1 MTTSATTRE
10 LPFPAISSPSLR
22 LRAFHLLYFGHGQS
36 NPTFLIEVISGSS
49 VNRYVLRKKPPGKLL
64 ASAHAVEREFQV
76 LQALGLHT
84 QVPVPKVFCLCTDS
98 SVIGT
103 PFYIMEYL
111 DGRMFLDP
119 RLPGL
124 AANRRREVYR
134 ATAAALAS
142 LHSAD
147 VDAIGLGKFGRR
159 DNYCKRQ
166 VERWARQYIA
176 STGEGKSDRNPKML
190 ALADWL
196 RQHIP
201 VEDSLGE
208 TSGLVHGDFRVDN
221 LVFHPTEDKVIGI
234 LDWELSTLG
243 NQMCDVAYSCMRKP
257 WPLAQWKFY
266 VAFSMFR
273 GASIYAGVHSRWIMG
288 NASGGERA
296 QRAGRKANLLVETAW
311 SFIGRK
317 SVLPQH
323 PPSYSTGQDPLER
336 LENES
341 NHLNEGGKFVPIYHA
356 LDIHPEEEN
365 LKELAKRGGLWNL
378 FIPVFNCG
386 APDTGNMEV
395 LLRYGN
401 KEQLQ
406 EWLIPLLE
414 GKIRSGFAMTEPQ
427 VASSDATNIECSI
440 KRFMTNRVS
449 SYREGDSYVINGK
462 KWWTSGAM
470 DPRCKLLIVMGKTD
484 FTGPKHKQQSMI
496 LVDIHTPGIHVKRPL
511 TVFGFDDAPHGHAEI
526 LFENVRV
533 PAKNI
538 LLGEGRGFEIAQGRL
553 GPGRLHHCLR
563 LIGAAERGMQMMI
576 QRALKRRT
584 FGKLIAEHGSFLSDI
599 AKCRIDLEQTR
610 LLVLEAADQL
620 DRLGNKEARGILAMA
635 KVAAP
640 NMALKVLDMAM
651 QVHGAAGLSSD
662 TILAHLWATSRTL
675 RLADG
680 PDEDGPPSSKQPY
693 TCTGKE
699 EWGPILLPYPSP
711 SSSLSLYSI
720 EIALVTSTW
729 LQFDSAAR
737 AKELLFGGR
746 NESPIN
752 KSWDC
757 FLGAGPAGLSNLGYG
772 YLCEIMGRSVWATQ
786 VFNCGDM
793 EVLLRYGN
801 KEQLQEWLIPL
812 LEGKIR
818 SGFAMTEPQVAS
830 SDATNIECSIERQL
844 HHCLRLIGAAE
855 HGMQM
860 MVQRALKR
868 RTFGKLIAEHGSF
881 LSDIAKCRIDL
892 EQTRLLVLEAADQLD
907 RLCNKEARG
916 ILAMAKVAA
925 PNLAL
930 EVLDMAMQV
939 AAPNLALKVL
949 DMAMQVHG
957 AAGLSS
963 DTILAHLWAT
973 TRTLR
978 LADGPDE
985 VYLGTIAKLELR
997 RAKL

>member
-1 MTTSATTRE
+1 MASRTCDLVERVHPAQQFDIDALLRYSSANVHG
-10 LPFPAISSPSLR
+10 FPLSPSE
-22 LRAFHLLYFGHGQS
+22 FSVSQFGHGQS

-76 LQALGLHT
+76 LQALGAHT
-84 QVPVPKVFCLCTDS
+84 QVPVPKVFCLCSDS

-124 AANRRREVYR
+124 EADRRREVYR

-176 STGEGKSDRNPKML
+176 STGEGKSDRNLKML

-243 NQMCDVAYSCMRKP
+243 NQMCDVAYSCMPYIVDAGLGKVQQDEGLEATGIPEGIPTQSEFLADYCSAARKP

-266 VAFSMFR
+266 VAFSLFR

-323 PPSYSTGQDPLER
+323 PPSCINATGQDPLER

-341 NHLNEGGKFVPIYHA
+341 NHLNEGGKFVPSKKVLELRMRLINFMEDHIYPMENEFYKLA
-356 LDIHPEEEN
+356 QSTMRWTVHPEEEN
-365 LKELAKRGGLWNL
+365 LKELAKRDGLWNL
-378 FIPVFNCG
+378 FIPFDSAARAKELLFGGRNESPINESWDCFLGAGLSNLEYGYLCEIMGRSVWAPQVFNCG

-440 KRFMTNRVS
+440 KR
-449 SYREGDSYVINGK
+449 EGDSYVINGK

-511 TVFGFDDAPHGHAEI
+511 MVFGFDDAPHGHAEI

-563 LIGAAERGMQMMI
+563 LIGAAERGMQMM
-576 QRALKRRT
+576 
-584 FGKLIAEHGSFLSDI
+584 
-599 AKCRIDLEQTR
+599 
-610 LLVLEAADQL
+610 
-620 DRLGNKEARGILAMA
+620 
-635 KVAAP
+635 
-640 NMALKVLDMAM
+640 
-651 QVHGAAGLSSD
+651 
-662 TILAHLWATSRTL
+662 
-675 RLADG
+675 
-680 PDEDGPPSSKQPY
+680 
-693 TCTGKE
+693 
-699 EWGPILLPYPSP
+699 
-711 SSSLSLYSI
+711 
-720 EIALVTSTW
+720 
-729 LQFDSAAR
+729 
-737 AKELLFGGR
+737 
-746 NESPIN
+746 
-752 KSWDC
+752 
-757 FLGAGPAGLSNLGYG
+757 
-772 YLCEIMGRSVWATQ
+772 
-786 VFNCGDM
+786 
-793 EVLLRYGN
+793 
-801 KEQLQEWLIPL
+801 
-812 LEGKIR
+812 
-818 SGFAMTEPQVAS
+818 
-830 SDATNIECSIERQL
+830 
-844 HHCLRLIGAAE
+844 
-855 HGMQM
+855 
-860 MVQRALKR
+860 VQRALKR
-868 RTFGKLIAEHGSF
+868 RTFGKLIAEHVSNKSGANQIVGSG
-881 LSDIAKCRIDL
+881 S
-892 EQTRLLVLEAADQLD
+892 
-907 RLCNKEARG
+907 
-916 ILAMAKVAA
+916 
-925 PNLAL
+925 
-930 EVLDMAMQV
+930 
-939 AAPNLALKVL
+939 
-949 DMAMQVHG
+949 
-957 AAGLSS
+957 
-963 DTILAHLWAT
+963 
-973 TRTLR
+973 
-978 LADGPDE
+978 
-985 VYLGTIAKLELR
+985 R
-997 RAKL
+997 RPA